1 MQLVLGIDTGGTYTD
16 SVILDMENGRI
27 VTKAKALTT
36 KENLSI
42 GVRNSL
48 RNLDLIDYEKIS
60 MVSLSTTLATNAVVE
75 NKGGAA
81 GLIIIG
87 PKTDI
92 EVPVTKKIILAGGH
106 DIHGISLAD
115 LDLLQAEKAIMEFQ
129 GKVDAIAISSYLS
142 VRNPEHEIQVER
154 FDSRSFRCA
163 CCMRPSI
170 NYLTWVFGAHHHGG
184 LECQVNSDYQRSE
197 RFGKNG
203 LGRIRH
209 SGPLNGGQRG
219 WLLDG

>member
-16 SVILDMENGRI
+16 SVILDMESGGI

-48 RNLDLIDYEKIS
+48 LNLDSIDFKKIS

-75 NKGGAA
+75 NKGGEA

-92 EVPVTKKIILAGGH
+92 QVPANKIIILAGGH
-106 DIHGISLAD
+106 DIHGIPLAD
-115 LDLLQAEKAIMEFQ
+115 LDLLQAEKAIREEFK
-129 GKVDAIAISSYLS
+129 GKVDTIAISSYLS
-142 VRNPEHEIQVER
+142 IRNPEHEIQVR
-154 FDSRSFRCA
+154 DLIQDLFGIPVVCA
-163 CCMRPSI
+163 
-170 NYLTWVFGAHHHGG
+170 YQLTT
-184 LECQVNSDYQRSE
+184 S
-197 RFGKNG
+197 
-203 LGRIRH
+203 LGFW
-209 SGPLNGGQRG
+209 SAL
-219 WLLDG
+219 